1 MKKEERMS
9 HEELEIDRDRMKTAR
24 DWLML
29 RNANLVVENYEL
41 KQQIMNN
48 KTPEDEE
55 FERIEREQAKR
66 EKAMGWRKRQ
76 IEDERER
83 RCPTC
88 HHLLEDD
95 VDTND

>member
-9 HEELEIDRDRMKTAR
+9 HEELEIDRDLMKTAR

-55 FERIEREQAKR
+55 FERIEREQAH
-66 EKAMGWRKRQ
+66 ATAWRKRQ
-76 IEDERER
+76 IEDEKER
-83 RCPTC
+83 RCSAC
-88 HHLLEDD
+88 NHLLNEEGKHDH
-95 VDTND
+95 VG

>member
-88 HHLLEDD
+88 NHLLE
-95 VDTND
+95 NDRDAND